1 MHLAGKKKS
10 FIFSGWYFSFL
21 WEGYPKTWALISLLA
36 STLENNNIK
45 NQGKTIRE
53 HVYFINICTIII
65 HTQKR
70 HVLKRN
76 VTLDVKHQ

>member
-1 MHLAGKKKS
+1 MYLAEKKS
-10 FIFSGWYFSFL
+10 FIFSGRYFSFL

-36 STLENNNIK
+36 PTLENNNIK

-53 HVYFINICTIII
+53 HVYYFLNICTIII
-65 HTQKR
+65 HIQKR

-76 VTLDVKHQ
+76 VTLDVTHQ